1 MTSITIPSTVTILSY
16 NPFRECTSITS
27 FSVNPNNK
35 NYTSDNY
42 GVLYDKEKTTLIQY
56 PLGNERTE
64 FTVPSGV
71 KTIEEESL
79 FEAAYPEIVAIY
91 QKQKS
96 ENKGKK
102 QKSKYH
108 I

>member
-1 MTSITIPSTVTILSY
+1 MSYLGKWSISDLLVRLFYCIF
-16 NPFRECTSITS
+16 NPLEHYAIE
-27 FSVNPNNK
+27 
-35 NYTSDNY
+35 
-42 GVLYDKEKTTLIQY
+42 DKHGEWAVQ
-56 PLGNERTE
+56 
-64 FTVPSGV
+64 
-71 KTIEEESL
+71 TIEEESL

-102 QKSKYH
+102 QKSKYP